1 MDKERPQPV
10 KAGAG
15 MAKVVRNDNWMSCK
29 SEKDARFA
37 AKGIQVHAVEALM
50 TRACKKSIECVCCQ
64 IKAVKPGNSN

>member
-50 TRACKKSIECVCCQ
+50 TRACKK
-64 IKAVKPGNSN
+64 A